1 MGAGR
6 PLGSPRAAR
15 EAVRENHQ
23 GFPSY
28 SPAVRCDHCANDVPD
43 GVFCTRCGAHQGKT
57 AEPAAAKA
65 RVNRYAAHPAEHV
78 VQPSIFTTLFPHL
91 GHTKIHEFRWAFAVG
106 LAGILVLYVAGL
118 ITAAI
123 LVAIFLVPV
132 LYLIYL
138 YEAQVYRDEPALV
151 LGFTIGG
158 GVVIGIVVTVIERIV
173 YNPYQ
178 GIGNPL
184 HGAGIGV
191 GTLLFL
197 GLLVPVVQEVLK
209 PLPALFLPNR
219 ADFPETVDGLVFGI
233 AAGLGFSVAE
243 SLVAFSSALTSLP
256 AHLTPGNW
264 IYDLTT
270 LAVFQPLLQGS
281 ATGMVVA
288 AVWRYRR
295 GRLASREIGGV
306 AVAVI
311 AHVAFALG
319 TQLFKDAQLNPLF
332 VLVWQA
338 AVVGAVLIYV
348 RYLLHHALLEE
359 AAHMGFAETVCPNCH
374 MHIVASGFCPNCG
387 GALTAAPAALKRA
400 RKPRAEVPTKART

>member
-1 MGAGR
+1 M
-6 PLGSPRAAR
+6 
-15 EAVRENHQ
+15 
-23 GFPSY
+23 
-28 SPAVRCDHCANDVPD
+28 RCDHCSNDVPD
-43 GVFCTRCGAHQGKT
+43 GVFCTRCGAHQGTTGEVANPKT
-57 AEPAAAKA
+57 
-65 RVNRYAAHPAEHV
+65 RVSRYAAHPAEHV

-91 GHTKIHEFRWAFAVG
+91 GHSKIHEFRWAFAVG
-106 LAGILVLYVAGL
+106 LAGILILYIAGL

-158 GVVIGIVVTVIERIV
+158 GALIGIVVTVIERVV
-173 YNPYQ
+173 YNPFQ
-178 GIGNPL
+178 SIGNPL
-184 HGAGIGV
+184 HNPGVGIGA
-191 GTLLFL
+191 LLFL
-197 GLLVPVVQEVLK
+197 GLLMPVVQEVLK

-219 ADFPETVDGLVFGI
+219 TDFPETVDGLVFGI

-243 SLVAFSSALTSLP
+243 SLIAFSSALTGLP
-256 AHLTPGNW
+256 AHLAPGNW

-281 ATGMVVA
+281 ATGMIVA

-295 GRLASREIGGV
+295 GRLAGREIGGV

-311 AHVAFALG
+311 AHVAFSLG
-319 TQLFKDAQLNPLF
+319 TQVWKDALFNQLF
-332 VLVWQA
+332 ILVWQA
-338 AVVGAVLIYV
+338 VVVGAVLVYI

-387 GALTAAPAALKRA
+387 MALTAAPSAVKRA
-400 RKPRAEVPTKART
+400 RKPRADASTKAKA